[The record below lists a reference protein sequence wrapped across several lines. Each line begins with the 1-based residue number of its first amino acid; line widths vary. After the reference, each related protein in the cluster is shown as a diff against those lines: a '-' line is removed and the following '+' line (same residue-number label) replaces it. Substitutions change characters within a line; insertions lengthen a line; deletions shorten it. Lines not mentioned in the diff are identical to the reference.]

1 MPSNNV
7 RYTHRSTAFPCLAA
21 CSAAS
26 LFMLGLSSASAA
38 EPLKVCFLYSNPIGE
53 SGWTYQHELARK
65 ELVAALGGTTF
76 PVPKNQRRLGQ
87 VRYEALAEVI
97 GVDGADALTRH
108 FGGEILSIPKCE
120 AALRE
125 LRDRAVRAEFD
136 TITRDHPAVHA
147 VTQLARKYRLTDRH
161 IWRLLNRVD
170 RETLPQARL
179 F

>member
-1 MPSNNV
+1 MPDTILQSWRRCQRMGV
-7 RYTHRSTAFPCLAA
+7 
-21 CSAAS
+21 
-26 LFMLGLSSASAA
+26 AA
-38 EPLKVCFLYSNPIGE
+38 EPG
-53 SGWTYQHELARK
+53 T
-65 ELVAALGGTTF
+65 ALEPL
-76 PVPKNQRRLGQ
+76 PVPR
-87 VRYEALAEVI
+87 
-97 GVDGADALTRH
+97 
-108 FGGEILSIPKCE
+108 
-120 AALRE
+120 LRE

>member
-1 MPSNNV
+1 MQLEQV
-7 RYTHRSTAFPCLAA
+7 A
-21 CSAAS
+21 
-26 LFMLGLSSASAA
+26 GLLPETIQQIAG
-38 EPLKVCFLYSNPIGE
+38 LIGLPR
-53 SGWTYQHELARK
+53 TL

-125 LRDRAVRAEFD
+125 LRDRLRPAGAGRHRPGRAVDGHVRRFRDRHRGGRHGGTRRAGDF
-136 TITRDHPAVHA
+136 RCPPRARRLL
-147 VTQLARKYRLTDRH
+147 LAWQPGHRRRLTAK
-161 IWRLLNRVD
+161 
-170 RETLPQARL
+170 P
-179 F
+179 

>member
-1 MPSNNV
+1 MQLEQVAGLLPE
-7 RYTHRSTAFPCLAA
+7 TIQQIAA
-21 CSAAS
+21 
-26 LFMLGLSSASAA
+26 LIGL
-38 EPLKVCFLYSNPIGE
+38 PRTL
-53 SGWTYQHELARK
+53 

-87 VRYEALAEVI
+87 IRYEALAEVI

-136 TITRDHPAVHA
+136 AITREHPAVHA
-147 VTQLARKYRLTDRH
+147 VMLLARKYRLTDRH

-170 RETLPQARL
+170 RETLPQPRL
-179 F
+179 L